1 MMQQMLFSGSSPG
14 ITYAGYD
21 VNKAGEY
28 LIVPFLSDGSISDL
42 LFIDSTTGEVEERI
56 PNIGYSGH
64 LYRFGTNI
72 LNMSSNSSWELW
84 SALTLQK
91 IATGQIATSFTA
103 DSVKFASD
111 KILTLGWENTSGNTT
126 ATAYTHSVSN
136 SGLTQIASNTA
147 TNMGVRNSTYGMINN
162 PVIAGQATINSS
174 TGILSSMG
182 TIGTKAPNEGT
193 AAPSARGSMTVN
205 SSGTSIG
212 FNGST
217 NFNSNFSRPVAATGG
232 NGYCLITGMDGA
244 ETHIFTGNGPGT
256 AISGNG
262 VFHPPVTGFSPAAV
276 LGTNTWIMVRDPIN
290 NGNPKCSLMS
300 SGGFSDLFTPPQFPY
315 GMTVQSIPGGAAFVY
330 IEYGQVK
337 IRKYLASG
345 GLQTPIVVTLLPGT
359 VSSSTK
365 VNNTFAFK
373 KIINY

>member
-28 LIVPFLSDGSISDL
+28 LIVPFSSGSNNDL

-91 IATGQIATSFTA
+91 IATGQIATNFTA

-147 TNMGVRNSTYGMINN
+147 TNMGVRNSTYGMIGN

-193 AAPSARGSMTVN
+193 SAPSARGSMTVN
-205 SSGTSIG
+205 SSGTTIG

-217 NFNSNFSRPVAATGG
+217 NFNPNYSRPIAATGG
-232 NGYCLITGMDGA
+232 NGYCLITGMDG
-244 ETHIFTGNGPGT
+244 TLVHIFTGNGPGT
-256 AISGNG
+256 AITGNG
-262 VFHPPVTGFSPAAV
+262 LFNPPVNGFSPAAV
-276 LGTNTWIMVRDPIN
+276 LGTNTWITIRDPIAD
-290 NGNPKCSLMS
+290 GNPKCSLMS
-300 SGGFSDLFTPPQFPY
+300 SSGFSDLFTPPQFSY

-330 IEYGQVK
+330 IESGQVK

-359 VSSSTK
+359 ITNVSRI
-365 VNNTFAFK
+365 NNNYAYT